1 MSFIISGEVVVT
13 RLTFIKS
20 DNEIVDNPVNL
31 LGRGESFGEIGLI
44 YNEKRYASCTA
55 ESK

>member
-13 RLTFIKS
+13 RMTYIQT
-20 DNEIVDNPVNL
+20 DNDTVDTPVNL
-31 LGRGESFGEIGLI
+31 LGRGESFGEIGLL
-44 YNEKRYASCTA
+44 YNERRYASCTA

>member
-13 RLTFIKS
+13 RLTYIKS
-20 DNEIVDNPVNL
+20 DNETIDEPVNL
-31 LGRGESFGEIGLI
+31 LGQGESFGEIGLL
-44 YNEKRYASCTA
+44 YNERRYASCTA